1 MNPAARSEWS
11 TYRRLI
17 AYARP
22 YTGRLVVGIGF
33 GIVFGGSVTG
43 LLMGLQKT
51 LTTVFGA
58 EPPSLNA
65 VLMVAA
71 VLPVVALVRG
81 LGDFMSTYLI
91 EWVGN
96 RVVFDLRTQLFQ
108 HVQELSLGFF
118 GRIKTGDVISRITND
133 TALVERAVA
142 VVLGDL
148 AKQPF
153 ALLSAIGYLVYLDGR
168 LALISLVL
176 FPICI
181 IPVAL
186 FGRKVRRSAR
196 EGQQRVADLVSIIEE
211 NILGVRIVKAFG
223 MEPYEI
229 ARFGERC
236 RGVFSRAMKVTR
248 AKASVEPI
256 IVFIS
261 LSGCSLVLLY
271 AHWARMSFS
280 EFFVFGVAMV
290 VMYDPVKR
298 LSKVHLNIQQSSA
311 AADRIFEMLD
321 EPIQVKEKSGAL
333 AFSEPLQA
341 VRFENVT
348 FSYGEASV
356 LKGISFAAGRGQVV
370 ALVGSSGSG
379 KTTLVSLL
387 PRFYDVTG
395 GCLRINDHD
404 VRDLTLAS
412 LRRQIGI
419 VTQETV
425 LFNDT
430 VARNI
435 AYGQENPSRDAIV
448 DAARRA
454 NAHDFI
460 EALPEGYETVI
471 GERGMRLSGGQ
482 RQRLAI
488 ARALL
493 RNPPILILDEATSA
507 LDTESE
513 RLVQGALD
521 ALMAGRTVLA
531 IAHRLSTVQ
540 HADCIL
546 VLDQGAIAES
556 GTHTELLARGGLY
569 KRLYEMQFQEPEST
583 TNGHVS
589 EENIVTVPN

>member
-1 MNPAARSEWS
+1 MATIPPSAAVRNEWS

-17 AYARP
+17 RYARP
-22 YTGRLVVGIGF
+22 YSARLVTGIGF
-33 GIVFGGSVTG
+33 GIVFGGSITG
-43 LLMGLQKT
+43 LLVGLQKT
-51 LTTVFGA
+51 LTTVFGD
-58 EPPSLNA
+58 EPPSLRA
-65 VLMVAA
+65 VLAVAML
-71 VLPVVALVRG
+71 LPLVALVRG
-81 LGDFMSTYLI
+81 IGDFMSTYLI

-96 RVVFDLRTQLFQ
+96 RVVFDLRTQLFKHLQ
-108 HVQELSLGFF
+108 DLSLGFF
-118 GRIKTGDVISRITND
+118 GRVKTGDVISRITND

-142 VVLGDL
+142 MVMSDL

-153 ALLSAIGYLVYLDGR
+153 VLISAVGYLIYLDGT

-229 ARFGERC
+229 GRFAERC

-248 AKASVEPI
+248 ARASVDPI
-256 IVFIS
+256 IVLIS
-261 LSGCSLVLLY
+261 VTGCSLVLMY
-271 AHWARMSFS
+271 AQWVHMSFA

-290 VMYDPVKR
+290 VMYEPVKR
-298 LSKVHLNIQQSSA
+298 LSKVNLNIQQSSA
-311 AADRIFEMLD
+311 AADRIFELLD
-321 EPIQVKEKSGAL
+321 EPILVTEKAGAL
-333 AFSEPLQA
+333 AFQEPLQT
-341 VRFENVT
+341 VRFDKVS
-348 FSYGEASV
+348 FSYGEAPV
-356 LKGISFAAGRGQVV
+356 LQEISFTAARGQVV

-395 GCLRINDHD
+395 GRICINQHD
-404 VRDLTLAS
+404 VRDLALAS

-435 AYGQENPSRDAIV
+435 AY
-448 DAARRA
+448 
-454 NAHDFI
+454 AHEFI

-546 VLDQGAIAES
+546 VLDQGRIAES
-556 GTHTELLARGGLY
+556 GTHAELLARGGLY
-569 KRLYEMQFQEPEST
+569 QRLYEMQFSDPAST
-583 TNGHVS
+583 TNGH
-589 EENIVTVPN
+589 E

>member
-1 MNPAARSEWS
+1 MATNSSNAAVRNEWS

-17 AYARP
+17 SYSRP
-22 YTGRLVVGIGF
+22 YSGRLIAGICF
-33 GIVFGGSVTG
+33 GIVFGGSITG
-43 LLMGLQKT
+43 LLVGLQKT
-51 LTTVFGA
+51 MTTVFGNEA
-58 EPPSLNA
+58 PSLKA
-65 VLMVAA
+65 VLAVAML
-71 VLPVVALVRG
+71 LPLVALLRG
-81 LGDFMSTYLI
+81 VGDFMSTYLI

-96 RVVFDLRTQLFQ
+96 RVVLDLRTQLFKHLQ
-108 HVQELSLGFF
+108 NLSLGFF
-118 GRIKTGDVISRITND
+118 GRVKTGDVISRITND
-133 TALVERAVA
+133 AALVERAVA
-142 VVLGDL
+142 MVMSDL

-153 ALLSAIGYLVYLDGR
+153 VLLSAVGYLIYLDGK

-181 IPVAL
+181 LPVAM

-229 ARFGERC
+229 GRFVERC

-248 AKASVEPI
+248 ARAAVDPI
-256 IVFIS
+256 IVLIS
-261 LSGCSLVLLY
+261 VTGCSLVLLY
-271 AHWARMSFS
+271 AQWARMPFAD
-280 EFFVFGVAMV
+280 FFVFGVAMV
-290 VMYDPVKR
+290 VMYEPVKR

-311 AADRIFEMLD
+311 AADRIFELLD
-321 EPIQVKEKSGAL
+321 EPIRVTERPGA
-333 AFSEPLQA
+333 ATFQEPLQA
-341 VRFENVT
+341 VHFEQVS
-348 FSYGEASV
+348 FAYDEAPV
-356 LKGISFAAGRGQVV
+356 LREISFSAARGQVV

-395 GCLRINDHD
+395 GCIRINGHD

-435 AYGQENPSRDAIV
+435 AYGQDETTREAV
-448 DAARRA
+448 MEAARRA
-454 NAHDFI
+454 NAHEFI
-460 EALPEGYETVI
+460 EALPEGYDTII

-513 RLVQGALD
+513 RLVQGALE

-546 VLDQGAIAES
+546 VLDQGRIAES

-569 KRLYEMQFQEPEST
+569 RRLYEMQFQEPST
-583 TNGHVS
+583 TDEHG
-589 EENIVTVPN
+589 

>member
-1 MNPAARSEWS
+1 MATIPPSAAVRNEWS

-17 AYARP
+17 RYARP
-22 YTGRLVVGIGF
+22 YSARLVTGIGF
-33 GIVFGGSVTG
+33 GIVFGGSITG
-43 LLMGLQKT
+43 LLVGLQKT
-51 LTTVFGA
+51 LTTVFGD
-58 EPPSLNA
+58 EPPSLRA
-65 VLMVAA
+65 VLAVAML
-71 VLPVVALVRG
+71 LPLVALVRG
-81 LGDFMSTYLI
+81 IGDFMSTYLI

-96 RVVFDLRTQLFQ
+96 RVVFDLRTQLFKHLQ
-108 HVQELSLGFF
+108 DLSLGFF
-118 GRIKTGDVISRITND
+118 GRVKTGDVISRITND

-142 VVLGDL
+142 MVMSDL

-153 ALLSAIGYLVYLDGR
+153 VLISAVGYLIYLDGT

-229 ARFGERC
+229 GRFAERC

-248 AKASVEPI
+248 ARASVDPI
-256 IVFIS
+256 IVLIS
-261 LSGCSLVLLY
+261 VTGCSLVLMY
-271 AHWARMSFS
+271 AQWVHMSFA

-290 VMYDPVKR
+290 VMYEPVKR
-298 LSKVHLNIQQSSA
+298 LSKVNLNIQQSSA
-311 AADRIFEMLD
+311 AADRIFELLD
-321 EPIQVKEKSGAL
+321 EPILVTEKVGAL
-333 AFSEPLQA
+333 AFQEPLQT
-341 VRFENVT
+341 VRFDKVS
-348 FSYGEASV
+348 FSYGEAPV
-356 LKGISFAAGRGQVV
+356 LQEISFTAARGQVV

-395 GCLRINDHD
+395 GRICINQHD
-404 VRDLTLAS
+404 VRDLALAS

-435 AYGQENPSRDAIV
+435 AYGQDETTREAVI

-454 NAHDFI
+454 NAHEFI

-546 VLDQGAIAES
+546 VLDQGRIAES
-556 GTHTELLARGGLY
+556 GTHAELLARGGLY
-569 KRLYEMQFQEPEST
+569 QRLYEMQFSDPAST
-583 TNGHVS
+583 TNGH
-589 EENIVTVPN
+589 E

>member
-1 MNPAARSEWS
+1 MAEPSTSPAVKNEWS

-22 YTGRLVVGIGF
+22 YSGRLVAGVGF
-33 GIVFGGSVTG
+33 GIVFGGSITG

-58 EPPSLNA
+58 EPPSLKA

-81 LGDFMSTYLI
+81 VGDFMSTYLI

-118 GRIKTGDVISRITND
+118 GRIKTGDIISRITND

-153 ALLSAIGYLVYLDGR
+153 VLLSAIGYLIYLDGR
-168 LALISLVL
+168 LALIGLVL

-248 AKASVEPI
+248 ARAAVDPI

-261 LSGCSLVLLY
+261 LLGCSLVLFY
-271 AHWARMSFS
+271 AYWARMSFA

-290 VMYDPVKR
+290 VLYEPVKK

-311 AADRIFEMLD
+311 AADRIFELLD
-321 EPIQVKEKSGAL
+321 EPVQVKEKSGAL
-333 AFSEPLQA
+333 VFSEPLQV

-348 FSYGEASV
+348 FSYGEAPV

-395 GCLRINDHD
+395 GYLRINDHD

-556 GTHTELLARGGLY
+556 GTHVELLARGGLY
-569 KRLYEMQFQEPEST
+569 KRLYEMQFQ
-583 TNGHVS
+583 
-589 EENIVTVPN
+589 

>member
-1 MNPAARSEWS
+1 MATIPPSAAVRNEWS

-17 AYARP
+17 RYARP
-22 YTGRLVVGIGF
+22 YSARLVTGIGF
-33 GIVFGGSVTG
+33 GIVFGGSITG
-43 LLMGLQKT
+43 LLVGLQKT
-51 LTTVFGA
+51 LTTVFGD
-58 EPPSLNA
+58 EPPSLRA
-65 VLMVAA
+65 VLAVAML
-71 VLPVVALVRG
+71 LPLVALVRG
-81 LGDFMSTYLI
+81 IGDFMSTYLI

-96 RVVFDLRTQLFQ
+96 RVVFDLRTQLFKHLQ
-108 HVQELSLGFF
+108 DLSLGFF
-118 GRIKTGDVISRITND
+118 GRVKTGDVISRITND

-142 VVLGDL
+142 MVMSDL

-153 ALLSAIGYLVYLDGR
+153 VLISAVGYLIYLDGT

-229 ARFGERC
+229 GRFAERC

-248 AKASVEPI
+248 ARASVDPI
-256 IVFIS
+256 IVLIS
-261 LSGCSLVLLY
+261 VTGCSLVLMY
-271 AHWARMSFS
+271 AQWVHMSFA

-290 VMYDPVKR
+290 VMYEPVKR

-311 AADRIFEMLD
+311 AADRIFELLD
-321 EPIQVKEKSGAL
+321 EPILVTEKVGAL
-333 AFSEPLQA
+333 AFQEPLQT
-341 VRFENVT
+341 VRFDKVS
-348 FSYGEASV
+348 FSYGEAPV
-356 LKGISFAAGRGQVV
+356 LQEISFTAARGQVV

-395 GCLRINDHD
+395 GRICINQHD
-404 VRDLTLAS
+404 VRDLALAS

-435 AYGQENPSRDAIV
+435 AYGQ
-448 DAARRA
+448 A
-454 NAHDFI
+454 NAHEFI

-546 VLDQGAIAES
+546 VLDQGRIAES
-556 GTHTELLARGGLY
+556 GTHAELLARGGLY
-569 KRLYEMQFQEPEST
+569 QRLYEMQFSDPAST
-583 TNGHVS
+583 TNGH
-589 EENIVTVPN
+589 E